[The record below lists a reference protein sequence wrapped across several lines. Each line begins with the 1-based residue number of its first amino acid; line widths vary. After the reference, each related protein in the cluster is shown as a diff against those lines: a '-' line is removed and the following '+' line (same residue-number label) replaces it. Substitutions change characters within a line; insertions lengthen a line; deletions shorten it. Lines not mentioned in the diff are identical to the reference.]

1 MTSGPRIAAV
11 VLAAGDSRRMGQ
23 PKALLRTPSGT
34 FLERVVALAQAVPLE
49 PVRVVVGRD
58 GPTICAAL
66 PALAPLCIHNPEP
79 ELGQL
84 HSLRL
89 ALASL
94 PAASQGAAVLLVDH
108 PFVRAETITAL
119 VAAFHATGRPI
130 VVPSYQ
136 GQRGHPV
143 LFARCVWEE
152 LVRAPLEVGARAV
165 VASEASRVLEVAVE
179 DAGILA
185 DIDTPEAFRQWVG
198 V

>member
-1 MTSGPRIAAV
+1 MRPPRVAAV

-34 FLERVVALAQAVPLE
+34 FLERVVALARAAGLE
-49 PVRVVVGRD
+49 PVRVVVGCD

-66 PALAPLCIHNPEP
+66 PALAPLCLHNPAP

-89 ALASL
+89 GLASL
-94 PAASQGAAVLLVDH
+94 PPESAAAAVLLVDH
-108 PFVRAETITAL
+108 PLVLPDTVAAL
-119 VAAFHATGRPI
+119 VAGFAASGRPI
-130 VVPSYQ
+130 VVPSYR

-143 LFARCVWEE
+143 IFSRRVWEE
-152 LVRAPLEVGARAV
+152 LARAPLAAGARAV
-165 VASEASRVLEVAVE
+165 VASDPSRVLEVAVE
-179 DAGILA
+179 DAGVVA
-185 DIDTPEAFRQWVG
+185 DIDTPEAFRQWVR